1 MTLHVE
7 LVVHGSLKQ
16 IVEIVVFD
24 TIQRVG
30 IIISLTNII
39 ASHAIPYQIM
49 ALGTTGII
57 ASTAT
62 GIQVDAQPLYQVFNR
77 QVALTNKG
85 FIKCFRLSALL
96 HHLDGVEL
104 QVAVIGVHIVVHV
117 VGWVVH
123 QLSGTRAIQVI
134 QNSTCTRR
142 RRVVFLRLVLH
153 VHTHGN
159 VLIQFGIHLGMQV
172 HTGIIVFTILQH
184 TILKEVVARNQV
196 VDIL

>member
-1 MTLHVE
+1 MIVIVEGIEIVRVHVLGGSRELVLAVVLIRSTSQQFEVMTLHVE

-62 GIQVDAQPLYQVFNR
+62 GIQVDAQPL
-77 QVALTNKG
+77 
-85 FIKCFRLSALL
+85 
-96 HHLDGVEL
+96 H
-104 QVAVIGVHIVVHV
+104 
-117 VGWVVH
+117 
-123 QLSGTRAIQVI
+123 
-134 QNSTCTRR
+134 
-142 RRVVFLRLVLH
+142 
-153 VHTHGN
+153 
-159 VLIQFGIHLGMQV
+159 
-172 HTGIIVFTILQH
+172 
-184 TILKEVVARNQV
+184 
-196 VDIL
+196 